1 MARLFKVN
9 ASEEQMSDKT
19 TSSWI
24 SHSGMYNVLI
34 KHAFLSESDKS
45 SSASVGLVLENNGQ
59 EQTIYGAIRL
69 TNADGSDNFA
79 MKVFN
84 KLCVVAGLKNEQE
97 LRTKKMV
104 LPIGK
109 QGTDKEV
116 EVFTDLDNVPMIL
129 RIIFRY
135 SVQDGIVHENKEVH
149 NCFTIG
155 EPHFSA
161 SELVNKV
168 SPEGAKQYKLEL
180 EKANKDVY
188 GKGVTEEMVNSWKE
202 AEYGKKGVTKETV
215 SSAKPSEEVDDL
227 PF

>member
-1 MARLFKVN
+1 MARVFKVST
-9 ASEEQMSDKT
+9 SEEQMSDKT

-24 SHSGMYNVLI
+24 SHSGMYNVVI
-34 KHAFLSESDKS
+34 KHAFVQDNDKNS
-45 SSASVGLVLENNGQ
+45 SSSIGLWVDYNGQ

-69 TNADGSDNFA
+69 TNNDGSDNFA
-79 MKVFN
+79 KKVFN

-97 LRTKKMV
+97 LRTKKMT

-109 QGTDKEV
+109 QGADKEV
-116 EVFTDLDNVPMIL
+116 EVFTDLDNTPMIL
-129 RIIFRY
+129 RINFKY
-135 SVQDGIVHENKEVH
+135 SLQDGNLRQDRLVH

-168 SPEGAKQYKLEL
+168 SKEDAKQYQIEL
-180 EKANKDVY
+180 DKADKDVY
-188 GKGVTEEMVNSWKE
+188 GKGVTEEMVKAWKD
-202 AEYGKKGVTKETV
+202 ADYGRKEV
-215 SSAKPSEEVDDL
+215 SYETANKPKPSEEVDDL

>member
-1 MARLFKVN
+1 MARVFKVN

-24 SHSGMYNVLI
+24 NHSGMYNVLI
-34 KHAFLSESDKS
+34 KHVFLSENDKNS
-45 SSASVGLVLENNGQ
+45 STSVGLVLDYNGQ

-69 TNADGSDNFA
+69 TNADGSENFA

-97 LRTKKMV
+97 LRTKKMA

-109 QGTDKEV
+109 QGADKEV
-116 EVFTDLDNVPMIL
+116 EVFTDLENVPMVL
-129 RIIFRY
+129 RINFRY
-135 SVQDGIVHENKEVH
+135 SLQDGDIRQDKLVH

-168 SPEGAKQYKLEL
+168 SKEDAKQYKLEL
-180 EKANKDVY
+180 ERADKDVY
-188 GKGVTEEMVNSWKE
+188 GKGVTEEMVKAWKD
-202 AEYGKKGVTKETV
+202 AEYGKKEVTKETV
-215 SSAKPSEEVDDL
+215 RSAKPSEEVDDL